1 MMMQLNPD
9 QYPNVVLRGSAAQ
22 LSALRQLEGSELQ
35 DVFFRERYGDYLYT
49 TANNN
54 NNNTTTIAAS
64 GTAVENSYLL
74 LEHSIPVTLRREQ
87 PSSTDTDGNGNRN
100 NTTTTTMCLE
110 VTGRVFVT
118 TCQLLFV
125 ADDPAQLDSD
135 MAIGASCILLHA
147 MMDDPQMAVYL
158 QLHDNDGDDN
168 HYEGNEQ
175 HAETDDDENDDNNGG
190 PTEITLIP
198 SPVHDNEDNEHNDDD
213 DACQRLFK
221 SLCKLVALH
230 PTMGDED
237 DDDNDYGYDEFESG
251 SGGFGAFHTGN
262 DLIWAPSSFPS
273 INNNTVAGFVDM
285 EDNDVII
292 EEGAATPDERAA
304 MLNRLDNLLVVRPDL
319 EIQED
324 QFEDAE

>member
-1 MMMQLNPD
+1 MMMQHNPD

-35 DVFFRERYGDYLYT
+35 DVFFRERYGEYLYT
-49 TANNN
+49 PTANNNNNN

-64 GTAVENSYLL
+64 VDGTVENSYLL

-87 PSSTDTDGNGNRN
+87 SSGTDTDKNGNRN
-100 NTTTTTMCLE
+100 TTTTTTTTTTTMCLE

-158 QLHDNDGDDN
+158 QLHDDD
-168 HYEGNEQ
+168 H
-175 HAETDDDENDDNNGG
+175 DDEDDNDDNNGG

-198 SPVHDNEDNEHNDDD
+198 SPVHDNEDNDD

-221 SLCKLVALH
+221 SLCKLVAMH
-230 PTMGDED
+230 PTMGDD
-237 DDDNDYGYDEFESG
+237 DDDDDDYGNDEFESG
-251 SGGFGAFHTGN
+251 FGGFGAFHTGN
-262 DLIWAPSSFPS
+262 DLIWPPSSS
-273 INNNTVAGFVDM
+273 SSTNNNTVSGIVEM
-285 EDNDVII
+285 EDNDIII